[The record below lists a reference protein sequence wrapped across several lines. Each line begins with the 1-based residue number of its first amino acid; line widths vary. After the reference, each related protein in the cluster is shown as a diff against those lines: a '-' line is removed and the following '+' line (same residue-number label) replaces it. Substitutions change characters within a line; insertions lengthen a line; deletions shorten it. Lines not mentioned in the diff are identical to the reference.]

1 MSTRL
6 ADALWPDERQDR
18 NPLCWQVG
26 FNPLKMVEYCL
37 HGLSYELGLTQFN
50 VVMQG
55 RSTQAEDKLRRDQ
68 VQGKDNA
75 NQVHL

>member
-1 MSTRL
+1 
-6 ADALWPDERQDR
+6 
-18 NPLCWQVG
+18 
-26 FNPLKMVEYCL
+26 MVEYCL